1 MSWPRNNRAFSTLS
15 VGCWWFDR
23 PGEALRYFREAI
35 SRQSDD
41 DTLKYH
47 LAVALHALGRDG
59 EARQTLEKLVGRNA
73 QFAEKEDATELFEK
87 LELQTN

>member
-1 MSWPRNNRAFSTLS
+1 MLVTF
-15 VGCWWFDR
+15 GR
-23 PGEALRYFREAI
+23 PSEALRYFREAI

-41 DTLKYH
+41 GTLKYH

-59 EARQTLEKLVGRNA
+59 EARRTLEKLVGKNA
-73 QFAEKEDATELFEK
+73 QFAEKEHATELFEK